1 MEKKEIYK
9 SPALEVV
16 KVSVERLLAASQLQ
30 QEPSIWEEWEDMSRR
45 DLSTN
50 DLW

>member
-30 QEPSIWEEWEDMSRR
+30 QEPSIWEDMSPR

>member
-30 QEPSIWEEWEDMSRR
+30 QEPSIWGDMSRS

>member
-16 KVSVERLLAASQLQ
+16 KVSVEGLLAASQLQ
-30 QEPSIWEEWEDMSRR
+30 QEPSIWEDMSRR

>member
-30 QEPSIWEEWEDMSRR
+30 QEPSIWEDMSSR

>member
-9 SPALEVV
+9 SPTVEVV

-30 QEPSIWEEWEDMSRR
+30 QEPSIWEDMSRR